1 MKLLLITSA
10 VLNVFMAMTMAVF
23 HFSRKTYPG
32 FGLWICGVAVNGLTF
47 MGLVL
52 RGAIPLEISVF
63 LTNMFWT
70 LTGLLYLDGL
80 RRFLG
85 FTKLPVWIYVV
96 PLLVAIHAI
105 STFFYFDSGAWRSLV
120 LSAVFSIAHGLT
132 AWLSLREY
140 FKIKSIFLLILGLET
155 SLATLVVMS
164 RALLNLTVANF
175 EFMVS
180 LDSELFFF
188 VTFMV
193 LELVICFS
201 FILLNAEWFEKDLLA
216 TQSTLRSNVQELEK
230 TLAEVKTLKG
240 LLPICSSCKKIRD
253 DDDNW
258 VQMEVYVRDRTN
270 ADFSHGI
277 CPDCIRKLYPEFADS
292 MPGGSGT
299 SKKMPKT

>member
-23 HFSRKTYPG
+23 YFSRKTYPG
-32 FGLWICGVAVNGLTF
+32 FGLWMVGVTGTALTYGSLAF
-47 MGLVL
+47 
-52 RGAIPLEISVF
+52 RGTIPLEISVF
-63 LTNMFWT
+63 LANMFWA

-85 FTKLPVWIYVV
+85 FSKLPAWIYGI
-96 PLLVAIHAI
+96 PFLVAIHAI

-120 LSAVFSIAHGLT
+120 LSVVFSIAHGLT
-132 AWLSLREY
+132 AWLSIREY

-155 SLATLVVMS
+155 SLATAVVIG
-164 RALLNLTVANF
+164 RALFNLTIVNF

-188 VTFMV
+188 IIFTV

-201 FILLNAEWFEKDLLA
+201 FIMLNAEWFERDLLA
-216 TQSTLRSNVQELEK
+216 TQSTLKSNVQELEK
-230 TLAEVKTLKG
+230 TLAEIKTLKG
-240 LLPICSSCKKIRD
+240 LLPICASCKKIRD
-253 DDDNW
+253 DNNNW
-258 VQMEVYVRDRTN
+258 VQMEVYVRDRTE

-277 CPDCIRKLYPEFADS
+277 CPDCVRKLYPEFADS
-292 MPGGSGT
+292 IPAGSGT
-299 SKKMPKT
+299 GEKKLKN